1 MLNDKTIHKTIAIA
15 TTIQNLK
22 AHNTQYQMEMQ
33 NKTTHQY
40 KYSVSIKTWDYQ
52 LNYSTK

>member
-1 MLNDKTIHKTIAIA
+1 MTKQSTIAIA